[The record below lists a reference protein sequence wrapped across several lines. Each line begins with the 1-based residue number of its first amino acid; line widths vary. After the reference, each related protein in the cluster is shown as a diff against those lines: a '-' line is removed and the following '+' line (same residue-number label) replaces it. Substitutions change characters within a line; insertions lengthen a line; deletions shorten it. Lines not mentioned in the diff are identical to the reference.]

1 MKCPF
6 CIDKNKETS
15 VLDSRPS
22 ENGSVIRRRRIC
34 IDCKGRFT
42 THERIQFR
50 EIVVVKKDGDKVN
63 FDRDKIAKSVEL
75 ALRKR
80 PVDTDTK
87 EKLISRIV
95 NDVEGMGENEISSNV
110 IGESVMKALFSIDKV
125 AYVRFASVYRDF
137 QDIKD
142 FSEEINSLSKS
153 SSKKRKPAK
162 KWALRIIC

>member
-63 FDRDKIAKSVEL
+63 FDRDKIAQSVEL

-80 PVDTDTK
+80 PVDTDTN

-137 QDIKD
+137 RETKD
-142 FSEEINSLSKS
+142 FEQFLDTID
-153 SSKKRKPAK
+153 KK
-162 KWALRIIC
+162 

>member
-50 EIVVVKKDGDKVN
+50 EILVVKKDGDKVN

-137 QDIKD
+137 RETKD
-142 FSEEINSLSKS
+142 FEQFLDTID
-153 SSKKRKPAK
+153 KK
-162 KWALRIIC
+162 

>member
-87 EKLISRIV
+87 EKLISKIV

-137 QDIKD
+137 RETKD
-142 FSEEINSLSKS
+142 FEQFLDTID
-153 SSKKRKPAK
+153 KK
-162 KWALRIIC
+162 

>member
-22 ENGSVIRRRRIC
+22 ENGSVIRRRRVC

-50 EIVVVKKDGDKVN
+50 EIVVVKKDGDKV
-63 FDRDKIAKSVEL
+63 AKSVEL

-80 PVDTDTK
+80 PVDTDAK

-110 IGESVMKALFSIDKV
+110 IGEAVMKALYTIDKV

-137 QDIKD
+137 RETKD
-142 FSEEINSLSKS
+142 FEQFLDTIDNK
-153 SSKKRKPAK
+153 
-162 KWALRIIC
+162 

>member
-34 IDCKGRFT
+34 IDCNGRFT
-42 THERIQFR
+42 TLERIQFR
-50 EIVVVKKDGDKVN
+50 EFVVVIKDGDKVN

-137 QDIKD
+137 RETKD
-142 FSEEINSLSKS
+142 FEQFLDTID
-153 SSKKRKPAK
+153 KK
-162 KWALRIIC
+162 

>member
-95 NDVEGMGENEISSNV
+95 NDGEGMCENEISSNV

-137 QDIKD
+137 RETKD
-142 FSEEINSLSKS
+142 FEHFLDTID
-153 SSKKRKPAK
+153 KK
-162 KWALRIIC
+162 

>member
-22 ENGSVIRRRRIC
+22 ENGTVIRRRRIC
-34 IDCKGRFT
+34 IECKSRFT

-50 EIVVVKKDGDKVN
+50 ELVVIKKDGDKVN

-87 EKLISRIV
+87 EKLISKIV
-95 NDVEGMGENEISSNV
+95 NDIEGMGENEISSNV
-110 IGESVMKALFSIDKV
+110 VGESVMRALYTIDKV

-137 QDIKD
+137 RETKD
-142 FSEEINSLSKS
+142 FEQFLDTLDK
-153 SSKKRKPAK
+153 
-162 KWALRIIC
+162 

>member
-15 VLDSRPS
+15 VLDSRPT

-137 QDIKD
+137 RETKD
-142 FSEEINSLSKS
+142 FEQFLDTID
-153 SSKKRKPAK
+153 KK
-162 KWALRIIC
+162 

>member
-95 NDVEGMGENEISSNV
+95 NDVEGVGENEISSNV

-137 QDIKD
+137 RETKD
-142 FSEEINSLSKS
+142 FEQFLDTID
-153 SSKKRKPAK
+153 KK
-162 KWALRIIC
+162 

>member
-22 ENGSVIRRRRIC
+22 ENGSVIRRRRVC

-80 PVDTDTK
+80 PVDTDAK

-110 IGESVMKALFSIDKV
+110 IGEAVMKSLYSIDKV

-137 QDIKD
+137 RETKD
-142 FSEEINSLSKS
+142 FEQFLDTIDNNK
-153 SSKKRKPAK
+153 
-162 KWALRIIC
+162 

>member
-22 ENGSVIRRRRIC
+22 ENGYVIRRRRIC

-137 QDIKD
+137 RETKD
-142 FSEEINSLSKS
+142 FEQFLDTID
-153 SSKKRKPAK
+153 KK
-162 KWALRIIC
+162 

>member
-22 ENGSVIRRRRIC
+22 ENGTVIRRRRIC
-34 IDCKGRFT
+34 IECKGRFT

-50 EIVVVKKDGDKVN
+50 ELVVVKKDGDKVN

-95 NDVEGMGENEISSNV
+95 NDIEGMGENEVSSNV
-110 IGESVMKALFSIDKV
+110 VGEDVMKALYTIDKV

-137 QDIKD
+137 RETKD
-142 FSEEINSLSKS
+142 FEQFLDSID
-153 SSKKRKPAK
+153 KK
-162 KWALRIIC
+162 

>member
-137 QDIKD
+137 RETKD
-142 FSEEINSLSKS
+142 FEQFLEKID
-153 SSKKRKPAK
+153 KK
-162 KWALRIIC
+162 

>member
-22 ENGSVIRRRRIC
+22 ENGSVIRRRRVC

-95 NDVEGMGENEISSNV
+95 NEVEGMGENEISSND
-110 IGESVMKALFSIDKV
+110 IGEAVMKALYTIDKV

-137 QDIKD
+137 RETKD
-142 FSEEINSLSKS
+142 FEQFLDTIDNK
-153 SSKKRKPAK
+153 
-162 KWALRIIC
+162 

>member
-80 PVDTDTK
+80 PLDTDAK

-137 QDIKD
+137 RETKD
-142 FSEEINSLSKS
+142 FEQFLDTID
-153 SSKKRKPAK
+153 KK
-162 KWALRIIC
+162 

>member
-95 NDVEGMGENEISSNV
+95 NDLEGMGENEISSNV

-137 QDIKD
+137 RETKD
-142 FSEEINSLSKS
+142 FEQFLDTID
-153 SSKKRKPAK
+153 KK
-162 KWALRIIC
+162 

>member
-42 THERIQFR
+42 THERIHFR
-50 EIVVVKKDGDKVN
+50 EILVVKKDGDKVN

-137 QDIKD
+137 RETKD
-142 FSEEINSLSKS
+142 FEQFLDTID
-153 SSKKRKPAK
+153 KK
-162 KWALRIIC
+162 

>member
-22 ENGSVIRRRRIC
+22 ENGSVIRRRRVC

-80 PVDTDTK
+80 PVDTDAK

-95 NDVEGMGENEISSNV
+95 NDVEGMGENESSSNV
-110 IGESVMKALFSIDKV
+110 IGEAVMKALYNIDKV

-137 QDIKD
+137 RETKD
-142 FSEEINSLSKS
+142 FEQFLDTIDNK
-153 SSKKRKPAK
+153 
-162 KWALRIIC
+162 

>member
-22 ENGSVIRRRRIC
+22 ENGSVIRRRRVC

-80 PVDTDTK
+80 PVDTDAK

-110 IGESVMKALFSIDKV
+110 IGEAFMKALSTIDKV
-125 AYVRFASVYRDF
+125 AYVRCASFYRDF
-137 QDIKD
+137 RETKD
-142 FSEEINSLSKS
+142 FEHFLDTID
-153 SSKKRKPAK
+153 KK
-162 KWALRIIC
+162 

>member
-34 IDCKGRFT
+34 IDCRGRFT

-110 IGESVMKALFSIDKV
+110 IGESVMKALFLIDKV

-137 QDIKD
+137 RETKD
-142 FSEEINSLSKS
+142 FEQFLDTIDEK
-153 SSKKRKPAK
+153 
-162 KWALRIIC
+162 

>member
-95 NDVEGMGENEISSNV
+95 NDVEGMAENEISSNV
-110 IGESVMKALFSIDKV
+110 IVESVMKALFSIDKV

-137 QDIKD
+137 RETKD
-142 FSEEINSLSKS
+142 FEQFLDTID
-153 SSKKRKPAK
+153 KK
-162 KWALRIIC
+162 

>member
-1 MKCPF
+1 MGSEM
-6 CIDKNKETS
+6 CIR
-15 VLDSRPS
+15 DS
-22 ENGSVIRRRRIC
+22 C

-137 QDIKD
+137 RETKD
-142 FSEEINSLSKS
+142 FEQFLDTID
-153 SSKKRKPAK
+153 KK
-162 KWALRIIC
+162 

>member
-137 QDIKD
+137 RETKD
-142 FSEEINSLSKS
+142 FEQFLDTIDKN
-153 SSKKRKPAK
+153 
-162 KWALRIIC
+162 

>member
-22 ENGSVIRRRRIC
+22 ENGSVIRRRRVC

-80 PVDTDTK
+80 PVDTDAK

-110 IGESVMKALFSIDKV
+110 IGEAVRTALYTIDKV

-137 QDIKD
+137 RETKD
-142 FSEEINSLSKS
+142 FEQFLDTIDNK
-153 SSKKRKPAK
+153 
-162 KWALRIIC
+162 

>member
-6 CIDKNKETS
+6 CVDKNKETS

-34 IDCKGRFT
+34 IECKGRFT

-50 EIVVVKKDGDKVN
+50 ELVVVKKDGDKVN

-95 NDVEGMGENEISSNV
+95 NDIEGMGENEISSNV
-110 IGESVMKALFSIDKV
+110 VGEAVMRALFTIDKV

-137 QDIKD
+137 RETKD
-142 FSEEINSLSKS
+142 FEQFLDTID
-153 SSKKRKPAK
+153 KK
-162 KWALRIIC
+162 

>member
-110 IGESVMKALFSIDKV
+110 IGESVMKALFSVDKV

-137 QDIKD
+137 RETKD
-142 FSEEINSLSKS
+142 FEQFLDTID
-153 SSKKRKPAK
+153 KK
-162 KWALRIIC
+162 

>member
-34 IDCKGRFT
+34 IDCKGSFT

-137 QDIKD
+137 RETKD
-142 FSEEINSLSKS
+142 FEQFLDTIDK
-153 SSKKRKPAK
+153 
-162 KWALRIIC
+162 

>member
-22 ENGSVIRRRRIC
+22 ENGSVIRRRRVC

-80 PVDTDTK
+80 PVDTDAK

-110 IGESVMKALFSIDKV
+110 IGESVMKALYTIDKV

-137 QDIKD
+137 RETKD
-142 FSEEINSLSKS
+142 FEQFLDTID
-153 SSKKRKPAK
+153 KK
-162 KWALRIIC
+162 

>member
-95 NDVEGMGENEISSNV
+95 NDVEGMGENEISSHV

-137 QDIKD
+137 RETKD
-142 FSEEINSLSKS
+142 FEQFLDTIDKN
-153 SSKKRKPAK
+153 
-162 KWALRIIC
+162 

>member
-22 ENGSVIRRRRIC
+22 ENGSVIRRRRVC

-80 PVDTDTK
+80 PVDTDAK

-110 IGESVMKALFSIDKV
+110 IGEAVMKSLYTIDKV

-137 QDIKD
+137 RETKD
-142 FSEEINSLSKS
+142 FEHFLDTID
-153 SSKKRKPAK
+153 KK
-162 KWALRIIC
+162 

>member
-22 ENGSVIRRRRIC
+22 ENGSVIRRRRVC

-63 FDRDKIAKSVEL
+63 FDRE
-75 ALRKR
+75 
-80 PVDTDTK
+80 TK
-87 EKLISRIV
+87 
-95 NDVEGMGENEISSNV
+95 
-110 IGESVMKALFSIDKV
+110 
-125 AYVRFASVYRDF
+125 
-137 QDIKD
+137 
-142 FSEEINSLSKS
+142 
-153 SSKKRKPAK
+153 
-162 KWALRIIC
+162 